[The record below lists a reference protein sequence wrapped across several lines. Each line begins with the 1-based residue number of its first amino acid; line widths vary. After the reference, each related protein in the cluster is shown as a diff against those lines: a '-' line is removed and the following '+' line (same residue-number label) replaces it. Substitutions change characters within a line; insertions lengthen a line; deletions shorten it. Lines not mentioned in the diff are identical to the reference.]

1 VASPDPR
8 TGGPVRL
15 TATVTG
21 AGCAAKLGPGD
32 LRRALAGLPRGY
44 RDRRVLVDHTTL
56 DDAGVF
62 RFHGSEALVQT
73 VDFFTPI
80 VDDPYDYGRVA
91 ATNALSDVYAMGGR
105 PLTSLALLCF
115 PEGTLGPEVL
125 REVLRGGQDAMR
137 HARCSIV
144 GGHTVRDPELKFGYA
159 VTGVVDRRRMLTNA
173 GARVG
178 DRLLLTKPLGTGVL
192 ATALKHERLEPA
204 LVRRLTTQM
213 TTLNRTAS
221 ELAVRH
227 RLRAATDVT
236 GFSLL
241 GHASQMAA
249 ASKVS
254 FELTPSEDWLLPRVL
269 ELADAGEIAG
279 GVRRNRSFYGPR
291 VEVSGLADAMAIALF
306 DPQTSGGLLLAAP
319 ERVAPRLLRDLKTAR
334 VWVRELG
341 RVVKRTGRDVVCVRP

>member
-1 VASPDPR
+1 AELAQVLRHVPTISDPR
-8 TGGPVRL
+8 I
-15 TATVTG
+15 
-21 AGCAAKLGPGD
+21 
-32 LRRALAGLPRGY
+32 
-44 RDRRVLVDHTTL
+44 LVDAATR
-56 DDAGVF
+56 DDAAVYQLTTD
-62 RFHGSEALVQT
+62 RAIVAT

-115 PEGTLGPEVL
+115 PDGTLGPEVL

-137 HARCSIV
+137 RARCSIV
-144 GGHTVRDPELKFGYA
+144 GGHSVRDPELKFGYA

-192 ATALKHERLEPA
+192 ATALKHGRLEPA

-213 TTLNRTAS
+213 ATLNRAAA

-227 RLRAATDVT
+227 RLRGATDVT

-249 ASKVS
+249 ASGVT
-254 FELTPSEDWLLPRVL
+254 FELAPAEDWLLPRVL

-291 VEVSGLADAMAIALF
+291 VDVTGLPDPLAIALF

-319 ERVAPRLLRDLKTAR
+319 ERVTARLTRDLRAAR

-341 RVVKRTGRDVVCVRP
+341 RVVKRSTRDVVCVRP